1 MTREDPTSRKG
12 RQLKF
17 DFPQSEHTLETLA
30 VTDANRTAIALLQ
43 RWPDWRTAAFCL
55 VGGPRSGLSTAV
67 ETWARFAGGVVLG
80 AKAFSKLSHKK
91 VEALSMG
98 PVAID
103 RADTVTNDDNL
114 LSLIN
119 LSASNGGSVLL
130 TGHTPPS
137 RWRVR
142 LPDLQS
148 RLSAM
153 TLIELGPPDDE
164 MLSIRLQAAMH
175 KRYLKLPTEVETYI
189 LTRMERSY
197 NAVEEFVH
205 TLHEMSDG
213 REVTVPLAR
222 EILDQMDGTRSLFA
236 DED

>member
-1 MTREDPTSRKG
+1 MTREDPSTRKG

-17 DFPQSEHTLETLA
+17 EFPQSEHTLDTLA
-30 VTDANRTAIALLQ
+30 VTESNRTAIALLR

-55 VGGPRSGLSTAV
+55 CGGPRSGLTTAA
-67 ETWARFAGGVVLG
+67 EAWTGLAGGVLMG
-80 AKAFSKLSHKK
+80 AKALDKLSHKK
-91 VEALSMG
+91 IDALAAG

-103 RADTVTNDDNL
+103 RADTVTNEDNL

-119 LSASNGGSVLL
+119 LSASSGGSLLL
-130 TGHTPPS
+130 TGHLPPA

-164 MLSIRLQAAMH
+164 MLSVRLHQAMRN
-175 KRYLKLPTEVETYI
+175 RYLKLPPEVETYI

-222 EILDQMDGTRSLFA
+222 EILDQMDGTRSLFD